1 MKQCCLFEITLLLA
15 VSFYCTSLITEE
27 KEIKVDKYVAKIISG
42 RVSKTITSGEYS
54 EKSSIYFQY
63 FKLEDKSP
71 KYLKTVN
78 ELISKTVNSDFEET
92 EKQKITANLSKKYFE
107 DILVT
112 LKKSFYDAEAIFPWS
127 IMDSIRID
135 NSKSQFTHLETYTYS
150 FTGGAHG
157 NGFESHFLID
167 KVSGEKLT
175 ISSVF
180 NNLKKLNSLVDAYF
194 RKSNNLSP
202 SDNLQDAGWFIDN
215 QLKATNN
222 FFFRDKKV
230 VFVYNTYE
238 IAPYSM
244 GVTQVKIPLSRLENI
259 LKIKLN

>member
-1 MKQCCLFEITLLLA
+1 
-15 VSFYCTSLITEE
+15 
-27 KEIKVDKYVAKIISG
+27 
-42 RVSKTITSGEYS
+42 
-54 EKSSIYFQY
+54 
-63 FKLEDKSP
+63 
-71 KYLKTVN
+71 
-78 ELISKTVNSDFEET
+78 
-92 EKQKITANLSKKYFE
+92 
-107 DILVT
+107 
-112 LKKSFYDAEAIFPWS
+112 
-127 IMDSIRID
+127 
-135 NSKSQFTHLETYTYS
+135 
-150 FTGGAHG
+150 
-157 NGFESHFLID
+157 
-167 KVSGEKLT
+167 
-175 ISSVF
+175 
-180 NNLKKLNSLVDAYF
+180 LVDAYF